1 MGGVIRT
8 PVNPVVLYQLQA
20 YHIGNGDCPFAPH
33 NIFPSTCLC
42 FQWKLF
48 QWKTVKLYGNDG
60 LQRLTGPGHKISVV
74 TDFQL
79 AIGWMYTTIGKKQA
93 SKCVCVHMFETL
105 EWFLQRP
112 VASVPPYVCY
122 INT

>member
-8 PVNPVVLYQLQA
+8 PVNPVVLYQRQA
-20 YHIGNGDCPFAPH
+20 YHIGNGYCPFAPH

-74 TDFQL
+74 TDCQL
-79 AIGWMYTTIGKKQA
+79 PIGWMYTAIGKKQA
-93 SKCVCVHMFETL
+93 SKCVCVC
-105 EWFLQRP
+105 
-112 VASVPPYVCY
+112 AYV
-122 INT
+122 

>member
-1 MGGVIRT
+1 MATVHLLPTISF
-8 PVNPVVLYQLQA
+8 PQLVFVF
-20 YHIGNGDCPFAPH
+20 NGSCSSGKQLNFH
-33 NIFPSTCLC
+33 
-42 FQWKLF
+42 
-48 QWKTVKLYGNDG
+48 GNDG

-74 TDFQL
+74 TDCQL
-79 AIGWMYTTIGKKQA
+79 PIGWMYTTIDKKQA
-93 SKCVCVHMFETL
+93 SKSVCVHMFETL